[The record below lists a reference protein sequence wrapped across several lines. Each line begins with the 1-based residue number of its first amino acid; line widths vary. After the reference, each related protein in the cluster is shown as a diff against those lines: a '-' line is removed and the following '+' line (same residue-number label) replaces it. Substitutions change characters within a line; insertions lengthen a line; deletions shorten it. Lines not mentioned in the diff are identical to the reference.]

1 MAAKRQTRSFSS
13 PMELTQEQVDMAR
26 KGYSERV
33 FAAIDKAGRAGKSR
47 PKAKSAK
54 RRSSKRAG

>member
-13 PMELTQEQVDMAR
+13 PQEMTQAQVDMAR

-33 FAAIDKAGRAGKSR
+33 FASADKAGRAVKARS
-47 PKAKSAK
+47 KAKSAK
-54 RRSSKRAG
+54 RRSSR